1 MFGVEH
7 LPQAVKL
14 YAGLLIE
21 GENRVAWL
29 EETTLALVGA
39 GKSIRSVVCVELRSW
54 RLEPDIMT
62 K

>member
-1 MFGVEH
+1 
-7 LPQAVKL
+7 VKL
-14 YAGLLIE
+14 YAGLLID